1 MTYGALRGK
10 VAVYTAIF
18 GAYDDYVEP
27 PRGDYDC
34 FLFAD
39 PKTLGRLTAP
49 PEHARVV
56 RCEHSAELPEGWD
69 GLCAT
74 RRARYWKLR
83 PHDSM
88 SPVSEYEYSLWL
100 DGSIS
105 LQAADVGTLIDR
117 YLVGADLATFR
128 HPWFDCTYASARFAD
143 QFRRD
148 APGAIERHLGRLQAA
163 GYAPHRGAA
172 ETGVLLRRHT
182 PEIAALGDFWWSELH
197 SGSLRDQVSFN
208 YCVDS
213 VGIPVNYMDDP
224 RQSLGFLLRRHRGG
238 R

>member
-1 MTYGALRGK
+1 MAYGSLRGK

-18 GAYDDYVEP
+18 GAYDDYVAP
-27 PRGDYDC
+27 PNGNYDC

-39 PKTLGRLTAP
+39 QKTVGQIQNP
-49 PEHARVV
+49 PGHVRIV
-56 RCEHSAELPEGWD
+56 RCENAAELPEGWD
-69 GLCAT
+69 ALCPT

-83 PHDSM
+83 PHDER
-88 SPVSEYEYSLWL
+88 SPVSEYEYSLWI

-105 LQAADVGTLIDR
+105 LEIDDLGVLIDR
-117 YLVGADLATFR
+117 YLAYADIATLR

-143 QFRRD
+143 QFNRD
-148 APGAIERHLGRLQAA
+148 TPGVIERHLGRLAAA

-172 ETGVLLRRHT
+172 ETGVLIRRHT
-182 PEIAALGDFWWSELH
+182 KKIAKLGDLWWSELQ

-213 VGIPVNYMDDP
+213 LDLTVRYMDDP